1 MPEILV
7 GDVSLNVRVIGS
19 GFPLVLMHGGPGVDH
34 HTMFPLR
41 PLSDHFKLIF
51 YDHRCNGRSKG
62 AQVETMTWQNLTA
75 DAEALRQSLNIDRWA
90 VLGHSFGGMVAM
102 EYALRY
108 PNSLTHLIL
117 MDTGGDSWWV
127 EQNAAKVLAERGYD
141 DKTVAIAERFFTGN
155 IKPDEFFGSV
165 RRLASAYYHDL
176 TPSQFL
182 RDISVGVRMKT
193 QPEALIYGYSR
204 LLKGWKIMDRLGEI
218 QVPTLVMAGE
228 DDFQFPPDHQTILA
242 ESFSDARLE
251 IIEGAGHNAHS
262 ERTSKVLEIIREFIA
277 P

>member
-1 MPEILV
+1 
-7 GDVSLNVRVIGS
+7 
-19 GFPLVLMHGGPGVDH
+19 
-34 HTMFPLR
+34 MFPFR

-62 AQVETMTWQNLTA
+62 APVETMTWQNLTA

-127 EQNAAKVLAERGYD
+127 EQNAARVLAKRGYD
-141 DKTVAIAERFFTGN
+141 DETVATAERFFTGN
-155 IKPDEFFGSV
+155 ITTDEFFSSV
-165 RRLASAYYHDL
+165 RRLSSAYYHHL
-176 TPSQFL
+176 TPWQFL

-193 QPEALIYGYSR
+193 QPEALIHGYSR
-204 LLKGWKIMDRLGEI
+204 LLKGWTVMDQLGEI
-218 QVPTLVMAGE
+218 HVPTLVMAGE
-228 DDFQFPPDHQTILA
+228 DDFQFPPEHQAMLA
-242 ESFSDARLE
+242 DAISHARLE
-251 IIEGAGHNAHS
+251 IIERAGHNAHS
-262 ERTSKVLEIIREFIA
+262 ERTPEVLEIIRTFIA